1 MECKNPAHEINELK
15 CFNRWPR
22 YPCYSERDNA
32 CYNINGDTQLFD
44 PVSDIIYG
52 VTSAGSKA
60 YNALMEYFMEK
71 PSEVDHRRDLEYHRL
86 MHNWALAQQN
96 QPITPLPESV
106 GRVLPVG
113 RMGERDHILYDN
125 PIINVSE
132 ERRYDHIIPSVDDML
147 MEEGVPEQ
155 KEDDGIRAPILR
167 RLPSNGENAAGKKK
181 RRRKTKRR
189 RKRRRRKTRN
199 IKG

>member
-1 MECKNPAHEINELK
+1 MGFIQGRLSPICDGKIQAFPWQYWEDEFQIAYDNEFSIMEWTLDQD
-15 CFNRWPR
+15 R
-22 YPCYSERDNA
+22 
-32 CYNINGDTQLFD
+32 
-44 PVSDIIYG
+44 
-52 VTSAGSKA
+52 
-60 YNALMEYFMEK
+60 
-71 PSEVDHRRDLEYHRL
+71 
-86 MHNWALAQQN
+86 
-96 QPITPLPESV
+96 
-106 GRVLPVG
+106 
-113 RMGERDHILYDN
+113 LYDN